1 MKFQNFVCWDFE
13 GVQRVMNVEA
23 TQPPDY
29 VFLAT
34 HHPVA
39 MKKGELI
46 KGGTEFFYNEQ
57 EFLKDFLATQDFA
70 FVPVL
75 GSSGTG
81 KSHLIRW
88 LAANIKST
96 DKRKVLLI
104 PKIGTN
110 LKDIIEMILRLEG
123 TEGEK
128 FADYHQRIKRATST
142 LTELQ
147 AREQL
152 LNQLAIAVGINSQRD
167 HSKLTDVQEYLIEGL
182 DCLLYDPFFR
192 QHWLKDSGII
202 HRLIVHTL
210 GQHNKLEIVE
220 ERRQFSLGDLPLNV
234 LDLQK
239 AGEKARDFYST
250 LISDDDIQKAT
261 VEWLNF
267 HLDEA
272 ITQVLSLGRE
282 DLQRLMREVRETLA
296 EQDIELVLLIEDF
309 AKLQGIDRE
318 ILEAVLARPQQP
330 GSKPLCAIRTAL
342 ACTKGYFDNLI
353 DTVQQRI
360 TFSINLDVGAVGDK
374 SLVTEADMQQFVVRY
389 LNAVRLEKK
398 ELISWANSINEGN
411 ENVTELQSFCQ
422 ECEHHLACHAGFG
435 AMNGIGFYPF
445 TPNAL
450 KQMLHRVNSGDFNP
464 RILIKD
470 VLKHTL
476 ENSIDEIQQGRFP
489 TVSLQKHFGNM
500 KLATTIKQD
509 IKNKSPQN
517 WERHEVLL
525 NLWTDGDELCDLPEE
540 IHSAFNL
547 PRLGVT
553 IQPTQSTK
561 LVSPINKLS
570 GSSSLESELLP
581 EEVNQLP
588 ENISNQIAILD
599 NWNNQG
605 ILPQEVEK
613 DLREFIYPALIERI
627 EWNTEMLLRGS
638 FAGSNQN
645 FKQRNVIFYSP
656 KLTRGS
662 YAGIVLSLPLNP
674 SNENEFLETAIAF
687 QGILL
692 YKHYKHWKFPNGDR
706 YFRAYASQLERWSQ
720 YIIEQ
725 VRRRP
730 RENGEIWNPVP
741 ATVELLAIAARM
753 SGHSTSFPEDII
765 NALFLDLEDKDE
777 ANRTKSWKDLFKY
790 LQKNRDKLLE
800 IVKSRIA
807 CSKGN
812 SNTFQIIDT
821 VQIIAPLKNICQD
834 WQLKVDIP
842 NDLNKEYQVIQETRQ
857 KVDELLLKAIEEEC
871 DRQFGIYK
879 FLVEEFGEEVKKKD
893 VIDIVKQVKEKARD
907 AGVFGER
914 NAENLT
920 GVIEQFQKTRFGG
933 YTDAMKLVQTEIKKQ
948 DYLPTKLLQHLS
960 QNNQKAMND
969 ASNFLEVTNSFL
981 DTSINKAQNQIEL
994 LKLTEG
1000 GTVESHLTAI
1010 KSSLSQL
1017 QSLLTEIKG

>member
-1 MKFQNFVCWDFE
+1 MTFQNFVCWNFD

-46 KGGTEFFYNEQ
+46 KSRTEFFYNEQ
-57 EFLKDFLATQDFA
+57 DFLKDFLATQDFA

-75 GSSGTG
+75 GTSGTG

-110 LKDIIEMILRLEG
+110 LKDIIEMILSLEG
-123 TEGEK
+123 TESEK
-128 FADYHQRIKRATST
+128 FAEYHQRIRRATST
-142 LTELQ
+142 LTQSQ

-152 LNQLAIAVGINSQRD
+152 LNQLAIAVGTNSQRD
-167 HSKLTDVQEYLIEGL
+167 RSKLTDIQEYLIDEL
-182 DCLLYDPFFR
+182 SSLLYDPFFR
-192 QHWLKDSGII
+192 EKWLKKDGII

-210 GQHNKLEIVE
+210 GQHNTLEIVE
-220 ERRQFSLGDLPLNV
+220 ERRQFSLNDLPLSIS
-234 LDLQK
+234 DWQK
-239 AGEKARDFYST
+239 AGEKAREFYAT
-250 LISDDDIQKAT
+250 LIGDDGIQKAT

-318 ILEAVLARPQQP
+318 VLEAVLARPQQP

-342 ACTKGYFDNLI
+342 ACTTGYFDNLI

-360 TFSINLDVGAVGDK
+360 TFSINLDVGAVGDN
-374 SLVTEADMQQFVVRY
+374 SQVTEAAIQQFVVRY
-389 LNAVRLEKK
+389 LNAVRVEDK
-398 ELISWANSINEGN
+398 ELISWANSVDEDK
-411 ENVTELQSFCQ
+411 EHTTEKPNFCE
-422 ECEHHLACHAGFG
+422 ECEHRLACHAGFG
-435 AMNGIGFYPF
+435 SMNGIGLYPF

-450 KQMLHRVNSGDFNP
+450 KQMLHRVNPGDFNP
-464 RILIKD
+464 RVLIKD

-476 ENSIDEIQQGRFP
+476 ENSIDEIQQGYFP
-489 TVSLQKHFGNM
+489 TASLQKHFGN
-500 KLATTIKQD
+500 KRLNAIVQDNIRIKD
-509 IKNKSPQN
+509 P
-517 WERHEVLL
+517 L
-525 NLWTDGDELCDLPEE
+525 NYSRREILIDLWTDSYTLVDLPNE
-540 IHSAFNL
+540 IHTAFNL
-547 PRLGVT
+547 LPLGVG
-553 IQPTQSTK
+553 IQK
-561 LVSPINKLS
+561 IEKIKPIES
-570 GSSSLESELLP
+570 QPSSEIENLIPDTLAI
-581 EEVNQLP
+581 QL
-588 ENISNQIAILD
+588 AILD
-599 NWNNQG
+599 KWNNKE
-605 ILPQEVEK
+605 ILLQDVEK
-613 DLREFIYPALIERI
+613 LIREFIYPAVVERI
-627 EWNTEMLLRGS
+627 EWDTEMLLKGS
-638 FAGSNQN
+638 FTGSGGKLFQ
-645 FKQRNVIFYSP
+645 QRNVVAHNP
-656 KLTRGS
+656 KVTRREN
-662 YAGIVLSLPLNP
+662 AGIVLSLPLNP
-674 SNENEFLETAIAF
+674 DDEKEFRETAIAF
-687 QGILL
+687 QGILQ

-720 YIIEQ
+720 YIVEEI
-725 VRRRP
+725 RRRP
-730 RENGEIWNPVP
+730 RENGEVWNPVP

-777 ANRTKSWKDLFKY
+777 ENRTKTWKELFKS

-812 SNTFQIIDT
+812 SNTFQIIDA
-821 VQIIAPLKNICQD
+821 VQILAPLKSICQD
-834 WQLKVDIP
+834 WQLKSEIP
-842 NDLNKEYQVIQETRQ
+842 NDLNTEYQVIKDIRQ
-857 KVDELLLKAIEEEC
+857 KVDELLLTAIEEEC
-871 DRQFGIYK
+871 DRQFGVYK
-879 FLVEEFGEEVKKKD
+879 RLIEEFGEEINKKD
-893 VIDIVKQVKEKARD
+893 VIDIVKQAKEKARE

-920 GVIEQFQKTRFGG
+920 IVIDQFYKTRFGG
-933 YTDAMKLVQTEIKKQ
+933 YTDAMKRIQTEIEKTE
-948 DYLPTKLLQHLS
+948 YSPTKLLQHLS
-960 QNNQKAMND
+960 GNNQKAMND
-969 ASNFLEVTNSFL
+969 TSEFLKVTNSFL
-981 DTSINKAQNQIEL
+981 DTSINEAQEKIEQ
-994 LKLTEG
+994 LKSTESA
-1000 GTVESHLTAI
+1000 TVESHLTAI
-1010 KSSLSQL
+1010 ESGLSKL
-1017 QSLLTEIKG
+1017 QRLLTEIKG